1 MDEQKLKEQVELI
14 RQVFEYVQ
22 LFRGRTFVFKIDGA
36 VMNHSYLPVLVK
48 DLVLLHRQGIR
59 IVLVPG
65 AKERIDEIL
74 ERYHLRSETVAGVR
88 ISTAEAMPFIKM
100 AAFDVSNR
108 LMTLLAEAN
117 AHAIIGN
124 WVRARSLGVLKGVD
138 YQYTGTV
145 ERVNLELLRKILGDG
160 LIPIFPNIGWNVLGK
175 PYNISSDELACAL
188 GTALNAEKLFF
199 VSTCPGVSAARYA
212 LPAEVQLS
220 GNGGHGG
227 EGVATHLTV
236 PQARTLIE
244 LNKGRSDD
252 ELLKLLSIA
261 CRACSEGVARVHI
274 VDGALEGVILKEIF
288 SSRGSGTMIY
298 TNQHENIRPMR
309 AADIPEVLRI
319 MQPFVVKEILVPRDK
334 ETLEEQ
340 REDFVVYEVDG
351 IIHACGALHPSAALL
366 DRAEIAAVA
375 VDETYVGMGIGKR
388 IVSFLI
394 SRARQSGLKQV
405 FVLTT
410 QTADWFLQFGFRE
423 GGVEDLPPGKRKYY
437 NRSRNSRV
445 LVLDPAEARLCLP

>member
-1 MDEQKLKEQVELI
+1 MEEQKLKEQVELI

-22 LFRGRTFVFKIDGA
+22 LFQGRTFVFKIDGA
-36 VMNHSYLPVLVK
+36 VLNHSYLPVLVR

-65 AKERIDEIL
+65 AKQRIDEIL
-74 ERYHLRSETVAGVR
+74 ERYHLRSETVGGVR

-145 ERVNLELLRKILGDG
+145 ERVNVELLRKILADG
-160 LIPIFPNIGWNVLGK
+160 LIPIFPNIGWNALGK
-175 PYNISSDELACAL
+175 PYNISSDELACTL

-199 VSTCPGVSAARYA
+199 VSTCPGLSAAKYA
-212 LPAEVQLS
+212 LPEEVRLS
-220 GNGGHGG
+220 G

-236 PQARTLIE
+236 PQARNLVE
-244 LNKGRSDD
+244 LNRGRSAD
-252 ELLKLLSIA
+252 ELLNLLSLA

-274 VDGALEGVILKEIF
+274 VDGGLEGVILKEIF

-298 TNQHENIRPMR
+298 TNKHENIRSMQ

-319 MQPFVVKEILVPRDK
+319 MQPFVAKEILVPRDK

-340 REDFVVYEVDG
+340 RSDFVVYEVDG
-351 IIHACGALHPSAALL
+351 IIHACGALHPCVQQRYL
-366 DRAEIAAVA
+366 AEIAAVA

-388 IVSFLI
+388 IVSYLI
-394 SRARQSGLKQV
+394 SRARQAGLTQV

-423 GGVEDLPPGKRKYY
+423 GGVEDLPPEKRKYY

-445 LVLDPAEARLCLP
+445 LILDLTEARIELP